1 VSGVPSVKVLL
12 GPSSFAAGER
22 GPLEKLRAF
31 GCEVIDNPY
40 RRKLTR
46 DELLALLEGGVEGI
60 IAGLETLDREVMERS
75 SLRVISRCGSGMSN
89 VDVAAARELGI
100 EVYSTPDAPTT
111 AVAELTVGALL
122 SLLRGIPAR
131 DRGVREGRWEK
142 QAGTQ
147 LAGKTVAVVGLGR
160 IGRRTAALL
169 GAFGTTVIGVDP
181 YLAGEIEG
189 IPLLPLD
196 EALAR
201 ADIVALHSSGAE
213 RLLGEREL
221 GLLRPGAYLLNA
233 GRGELVDE
241 DALLRA
247 LDTGHLAGAWLDVF
261 AREPYDGP
269 LCGSDRVIL
278 TPHIGSYT
286 AEGRIAM
293 EDEAAENL
301 LRGLRTARRLH
312 AA

>member
-22 GPLEKLRAF
+22 GPLEKLRAS

-122 SLLRGIPAR
+122 SLLRAIPAR

-181 YLAGEIEG
+181 FLAGEIEG

-196 EALAR
+196 EALSR
-201 ADIVALHSSGAE
+201 ADVVALHSSGAE

-247 LDTGHLAGAWLDVF
+247 LDSGRLAGAWLDVF

-286 AEGRIAM
+286 VEGRIAM